1 MLHGEIHFIVYI
13 SVCQLGAFELQG
25 GQGTV
30 LVFEEIMLLKTIK
43 DTQEQARL
51 AKQLLGDNV
60 ASANIA
66 EG

>member
-1 MLHGEIHFIVYI
+1 M
-13 SVCQLGAFELQG
+13 
-25 GQGTV
+25 